1 MTQFQRASWIS
12 VLLVTLVAFGLIIP
26 RLPAFG
32 DESMTLTSDTEVGM
46 ATAVVTI
53 PAGWDLDIAASS
65 QQLPVASRDGVEVTT
80 TDAVWLGETSD
91 LLGNVADLLFDGDA
105 VIPDG
110 AAIPDVAA
118 RADASPDGAA
128 SLEVWR
134 LTPSE
139 AAGQD
144 APVRVDVIRD
154 GQGVVLVVARGA
166 ASDVNAQS
174 DAIDA
179 ITASVE
185 LDLSGLDV
193 RASA

>member
-1 MTQFQRASWIS
+1 MTQFQRASWLA

-26 RLPAFG
+26 RLPALG
-32 DESMTLTSDTEVGM
+32 DESMTLTADTEVGM
-46 ATAVVTI
+46 ATAAVTI

-65 QQLPVASRDGVEVTT
+65 QQMPVASRDGVEVTT

-91 LLGNVADLLFDGDA
+91 LLANVADLLFDGDA
-105 VIPDG
+105 VIPD
-110 AAIPDVAA
+110 VAA
-118 RADASPDGAA
+118 QADASPDGA
-128 SLEVWR
+128 SSREVWR
-134 LTPSE
+134 LNPSE

-174 DAIDA
+174 DAIDG

-193 RASA
+193 RAST